1 MKKLLNFSFP
11 ISGIYGIFTK
21 MNKSNLADFDLF
33 EHCADIEWWQGPT
46 FSSEGPDLAEHT
58 LDNDPNWVGTGRQW
72 SDISP
77 GGEMVQRC
85 NRRTSSCGAGGKYLT
100 RGSAVAVAR
109 VTGARVIRRECRTL
123 LSTRPP
129 LIPLVQTL
137 AHPLISQQDL
147 CRVHTAHF
155 RAQPSGHHGGTPW
168 GWLRYSHSISKPSL
182 FVSQIHIFHSF
193 SSWANFYFEECH
205 IPQQSENCVCICI
218 ELFSKL
224 AFTSPSSIWVVS
236 S

>member
-1 MKKLLNFSFP
+1 MRTLSGDRAPHLAQRGRTALNTHRTM
-11 ISGIYGIFTK
+11 ISIGLEGVDNGVT
-21 MNKSNLADFDLF
+21 S
-33 EHCADIEWWQGPT
+33 HQGAKWYNVAI
-46 FSSEGPDLAEHT
+46 DA
-58 LDNDPNWVGTGRQW
+58 
-72 SDISP
+72 
-77 GGEMVQRC
+77 
-85 NRRTSSCGAGGKYLT
+85 SSCGAGGKYLT
-100 RGSAVAVAR
+100 RAPVVAVAR

-123 LSTRPP
+123 LSTRPS

-137 AHPLISQQDL
+137 THPLISQQDL

-182 FVSQIHIFHSF
+182 FVSQFHIFHSF
-193 SSWANFYFEECH
+193 SSWANFYFKECH

>member
-46 FSSEGPDLAEHT
+46 FSSEGPGRAEHT
-58 LDNDPNWVGTGRQW
+58 LDNDLNWVGTGRQW
-72 SDISP
+72 VTSHQGAKWYNVAIDA
-77 GGEMVQRC
+77 
-85 NRRTSSCGAGGKYLT
+85 SSCGAGGKYLT
-100 RGSAVAVAR
+100 RGSVVAVAR

-123 LSTRPP
+123 LSTRPS

-218 ELFSKL
+218 DLLSKL